1 MKRLDVKMCFCMKVV
16 RRVRDGERE
25 RVNRRERERGGG
37 GLQKEKGEI

>member
-1 MKRLDVKMCFCMKVV
+1 MKVV

-37 GLQKEKGEI
+37 VTKRKGRDMN

>member
-1 MKRLDVKMCFCMKVV
+1 MKVV

-37 GLQKEKGEI
+37 GVTKRKGRDMN